1 LVKHLVLDEPVPPVN
16 SNPRSISQPVITL
29 SHVTKIFS
37 TGTIALQDVSLTV
50 GDGEFLSL
58 VGPSGCGKSTILS
71 LIAGLSSPTQ
81 GDLCWQI
88 PAYRQ
93 ELAFVFQDAALL
105 PWSTVKENIRLPL
118 KLAGMSRSQSDQLV
132 AEAIE
137 LVGLVGFEKA
147 FPRQLSGGMRMR
159 VSIARAIVTQPK
171 VLLMDE
177 PFGALDEITR
187 NKLNEDVMQLWH
199 QKRWTVLFVTHNIY
213 EAVYLSTRVAVM
225 GVNPGRIVDELQID
239 EPYPRSEE
247 FRQSAEFGQYRRR
260 LATALATGMGS
271 VIPL

>member
-1 LVKHLVLDEPVPPVN
+1 ML
-16 SNPRSISQPVITL
+16 QPAITL
-29 SHVTKIFS
+29 SHVTKVFS

-71 LIAGLSSPTQ
+71 LIAGLSLPTQ

-88 PAYRQ
+88 PEYRQ

-118 KLAGMSRSQSDQLV
+118 KLAGISRAESDQLV
-132 AEAIE
+132 DEAIE
-137 LVGLVGFEKA
+137 LVGLTGFEKA

-159 VSIARAIVTQPK
+159 ASIARAIVTQPK

-199 QKRWTVLFVTHNIY
+199 QKRWTVIFVTHNIY

-239 EPYPRSEE
+239 EPYPRSEA
-247 FRQSAEFGQYRRR
+247 FRQSAQFGQYRHR

-271 VIPL
+271 VSIL